1 MKLQSKFFVAL
12 LAGPIA
18 MVALLAH
25 ATSPPVKDLY
35 FMTGCWSYDGRDAG
49 SMEQW
54 MWPVGGELI
63 GMSRIVSD
71 GEVVAFEYMRIAH
84 NEFGQLEFIASPSGQ
99 GTTHFSLAALGQNEV
114 VFENKG
120 HDFPQRVI
128 YRLIDATHLLGRI
141 EGTTDKGEQHVDFPM
156 TKIDC
161 DPS

>member
-1 MKLQSKFFVAL
+1 MKLQSKIFIAL

-18 MVALLAH
+18 MVAQLAQ

-35 FMTGCWSYDGRDAG
+35 FMTGCWSYDDHDAG

-54 MWPVGGELI
+54 MWPVNDELI
-63 GMSRIVSD
+63 GMSRIVKNNK
-71 GEVVAFEYMRIAH
+71 VVAFEYMRIAR
-84 NEFGQLEFIASPSGQ
+84 NESGELEFIASPSGQ
-99 GTTHFSLAALGQNEV
+99 GTTHFSLVTLGQNEV
-114 VFENKG
+114 VFENAG

-141 EGTTDKGEQHVDFPM
+141 EGTTDKGEQYVDFPM
-156 TKIDC
+156 TKTAC